1 MTQFIFQLMYLIK
14 DKVNDTDISQ
24 QPFNITTLPEKINEL
39 IKDQTS
45 QQQTSKLERL
55 LNTATEDKHSYNDID
70 QLVESTLWW
79 SA

>member
-14 DKVNDTDISQ
+14 DKVNDTDVSQ

-39 IKDQTS
+39 KKDQTT
-45 QQQTSKLERL
+45 QQQTSKLEPL
-55 LNTATEDKHSYNDID
+55 LNTATEDKHNDID